1 MLCYEG
7 VYAWFVVGID
17 PLMYEAELLLCDAYV
32 AEPCVVF
39 AFRVTVVPDFCL
51 DVCGFALNELVFT
64 LELLLADVW
73 FIG

>member
-1 MLCYEG
+1 
-7 VYAWFVVGID
+7 
-17 PLMYEAELLLCDAYV
+17 MYEAELLLCDAYV